1 MLYSPMPLSDANR
14 QNALLSTGPKSPE
27 GKAASALNGLR
38 HIGLARSILLK
49 TESPE
54 KFCALLDT
62 YYDEHNPQT
71 ATERALVDMM
81 ATARG
86 RQIRMSNLEAATV
99 SKTCELQKSGTTDA
113 AKPPAIWL
121 SLLASAA
128 QSPRLP
134 LPPLQPIL
142 YNRNS
147 RKCQSSAFPVAHA
160 RSSAGLTQLPGP
172 LH

>member
-1 MLYSPMPLSDANR
+1 MATEAQINANR
-14 QNALLSTGPKSPE
+14 ANAKASTGPKSPE

-71 ATERALVDMM
+71 PTERALVDMM
-81 ATARG
+81 ATARW
-86 RQIRMSNLEAATV
+86 RQLRMSNLEAATV

-113 AKPPAIWL
+113 AEATSDAYKTEV
-121 SLLASAA
+121 
-128 QSPRLP
+128 Q
-134 LPPLQPIL
+134 
-142 YNRNS
+142 NS
-147 RKCQSSAFPVAHA
+147 RVLDLYAKGEA
-160 RSSAGLTQLPGP
+160 RLQRQWDGSFDRLRKLQKSHISKPNP
-172 LH
+172 NEPSF

>member
-1 MLYSPMPLSDANR
+1 MLYYPMPLSDANR

-99 SKTCELQKSGTTDA
+99 SKTCALQKSGTTDA
-113 AKPPAIWL
+113 AEATSDLAVAFGLRRPITQAPAPAPPANPI
-121 SLLASAA
+121 
-128 QSPRLP
+128 QSQQPKMPVLRVPRRP
-134 LPPLQPIL
+134 CT
-142 YNRNS
+142 
-147 RKCQSSAFPVAHA
+147 K
-160 RSSAGLTQLPGP
+160 
-172 LH
+172 